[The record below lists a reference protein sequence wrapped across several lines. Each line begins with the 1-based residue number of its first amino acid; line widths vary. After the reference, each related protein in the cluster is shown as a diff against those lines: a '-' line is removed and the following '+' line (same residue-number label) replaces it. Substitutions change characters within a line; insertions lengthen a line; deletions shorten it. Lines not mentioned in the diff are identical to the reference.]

1 MNFNYKFSFL
11 LNNYTSK
18 RKDTFINIELII
30 IFTFVFDAFAYLA
43 IIITLF

>member
-1 MNFNYKFSFL
+1 MNFNYKFSFF
-11 LNNYTSK
+11 LNNYVNK

-43 IIITLF
+43 TITILF